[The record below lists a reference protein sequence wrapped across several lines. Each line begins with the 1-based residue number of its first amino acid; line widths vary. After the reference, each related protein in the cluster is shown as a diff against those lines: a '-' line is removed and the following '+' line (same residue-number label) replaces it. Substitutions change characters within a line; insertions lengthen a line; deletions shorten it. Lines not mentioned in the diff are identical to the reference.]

1 MSLTP
6 AAEIT
11 RAETGQRAR
20 LLRVR
25 SYDVTL
31 DLTRGAETFGSVSLV
46 RFDCAEPGAASHADL
61 VARAVHEITLNGVP
75 LDPAAVW
82 ADGRITLP
90 ALAARPTQQQRGRR
104 VHAIAPDVSA
114 ETPASNADLIWAIS
128 GSSAAPG
135 FSAKTSRGSS
145 WPSRVTRRRDPAR
158 PRPVWSSPCRNS
170 WQPA

>member
-11 RAETGQRAR
+11 RAETGQRSR

-25 SYDVTL
+25 SYDVAL

-46 RFDCAEPGAASHADL
+46 RFDCAERGAASHADL

-90 ALAARPTQQQRGRR
+90 ALAAHNELQTDRPPRWPGCCSTASNCSRRLASDFPRGTL
-104 VHAIAPDVSA
+104 VSVPGAKMWVPVDSPAAVADAIAEFVP
-114 ETPASNADLIWAIS
+114 TPV
-128 GSSAAPG
+128 P
-135 FSAKTSRGSS
+135 
-145 WPSRVTRRRDPAR
+145 
-158 PRPVWSSPCRNS
+158 
-170 WQPA
+170 